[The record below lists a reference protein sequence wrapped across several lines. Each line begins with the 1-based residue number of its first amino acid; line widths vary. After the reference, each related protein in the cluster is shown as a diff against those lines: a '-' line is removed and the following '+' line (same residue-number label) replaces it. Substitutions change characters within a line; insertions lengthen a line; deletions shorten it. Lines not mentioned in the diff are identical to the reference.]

1 MSPVSPRNKLHNQN
15 RANNVL
21 HFVQVIANETSS
33 TMASKPNVTVTVVVQ
48 DVNEFNPVFNQTH
61 YTANVSESS
70 SVETS
75 VAEVIRESRAKLT
88 SFICKFI
95 LTLPGSVVR
104 PEAHKEIGLKRYKQ
118 NWTFPTCKLLF
129 LM

>member
-1 MSPVSPRNKLHNQN
+1 MSPISARDKLNNQN

-48 DVNEFNPVFNQTH
+48 DVNEFNPVFNQTY

-70 SVETS
+70 SVGTP
-75 VAEVIRESRAKLT
+75 VVEVIRESRAKLT
-88 SFICKFI
+88 SFICKLF
-95 LTLPGSVVR
+95 LALPVSVVR
-104 PEAHKEIGLKRYKQ
+104 PKAHEELGLKRYKQ
-118 NWTFPTCKLLF
+118 NSTFRTSKLLF